1 MTRGL
6 ETEEE
11 KCVQG
16 VTHQANS
23 SLKQILEQHGITGTP
38 TLLQQLVRLSHKPCK
53 EFPSHSASDEDVLTR
68 ASQNVRHSRKHTPC
82 CICPAP
88 L

>member
-1 MTRGL
+1 MTGGV
-6 ETEEE
+6 ETKEG

-38 TLLQQLVRLSHKPCK
+38 TLLQQLVRLSHMPCR
-53 EFPSHSASDEDVLTR
+53 EVPSRFASEEGVLTR
-68 ASQNVRHSRKHTPC
+68 A
-82 CICPAP
+82 
-88 L
+88 

>member
-1 MTRGL
+1 MTGGV
-6 ETEEE
+6 ETNEG

-38 TLLQQLVRLSHKPCK
+38 TLLQQLVRLSHMPIR
-53 EFPSHSASDEDVLTR
+53 EFPSHSASEEDILTC
-68 ASQNVRHSRKHTPC
+68 A
-82 CICPAP
+82 
-88 L
+88 